1 MAVICKNH
9 ENHGKISASIH
20 TPKRDVFI
28 NTCIYSSAVLHQKLD
43 LDEITAVL
51 RTRRLRLCQKWY
63 DYMQPGWCQPVRQEF
78 MENEC
83 KVLPGVA
90 YPGVRDNRSTLNTKT
105 GYDDDD
111 DDCTKV

>member
-51 RTRRLRLCQKWY
+51 RTRHLRWYGHYSVPLRALTPSRVWGFQAPEIVGGQGRLGPHVSE
-63 DYMQPGWCQPVRQEF
+63 MI
-78 MENEC
+78 
-83 KVLPGVA
+83 
-90 YPGVRDNRSTLNTKT
+90 
-105 GYDDDD
+105 
-111 DDCTKV
+111 